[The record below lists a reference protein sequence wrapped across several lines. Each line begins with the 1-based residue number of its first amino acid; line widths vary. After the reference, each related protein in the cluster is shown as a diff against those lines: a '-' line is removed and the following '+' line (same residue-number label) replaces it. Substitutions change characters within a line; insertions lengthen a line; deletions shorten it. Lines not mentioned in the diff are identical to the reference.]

1 VKISKKAFKVFFI
14 ILAVIFL
21 NNIRIYLFLLPN
33 LKNEALCE
41 EKIQE
46 RISGYPDVEL
56 DRIIDTRLIF
66 FDHKAQIDQ
75 ITGLTP
81 TDYVR
86 WFVAYK
92 VDPVTGDRIKTQFAT
107 GIITSKLEVFV
118 ANYNGGFI

>member
-1 VKISKKAFKVFFI
+1 MKISKNTFKIFI
-14 ILAVIFL
+14 ILLAVIFL
-21 NNIRIYLFLLPN
+21 NNVRINVFFLPN

-41 EKIQE
+41 EKIQAE
-46 RISGYPDVEL
+46 LSDYPDIEL

-66 FDHKAQIDQ
+66 FDHKDQIDQ

-92 VDPVTGDRIKTQFAT
+92 IDPVTGDRIKTQFAM